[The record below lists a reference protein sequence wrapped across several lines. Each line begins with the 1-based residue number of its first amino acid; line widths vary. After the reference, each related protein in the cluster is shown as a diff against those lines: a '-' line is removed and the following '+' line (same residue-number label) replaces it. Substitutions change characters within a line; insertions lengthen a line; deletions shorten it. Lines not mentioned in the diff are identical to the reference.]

1 MFGQK
6 SREREMYIS
15 EHVAYI
21 RHRPTTVGCEYIY
34 KLSLVSTFLFFF
46 FFRQWRG
53 AREYIE
59 NNAQRVNR
67 RANSSVGSFVSL
79 FLTFIVVYCRQK
91 FIVLCLIFVDHILIY
106 IKKTNKKINLV
117 NFTNIYTYS
126 KKKIQIKYW
135 IIAWWAA
142 LSLFFPVCMLCFVM
156 FIVAVVV
163 VDKRE
168 EKSSPIHMIV
178 LFSLCGF
185 CKFMTRSHTHPN
197 WEHLHLI
204 LKKYFL

>member
-1 MFGQK
+1 M
-6 SREREMYIS
+6 
-15 EHVAYI
+15 
-21 RHRPTTVGCEYIY
+21 
-34 KLSLVSTFLFFF
+34 SLILDIDRQRSDVNTYTSFRSSLRFFFFF

-142 LSLFFPVCMLCFVM
+142 LSLSFSRCSCCVLLCLLLLLLLLIKEKRRALRFTWLCYLVY
-156 FIVAVVV
+156 
-163 VDKRE
+163 VDFA
-168 EKSSPIHMIV
+168 SSW
-178 LFSLCGF
+178 LDL
-185 CKFMTRSHTHPN
+185 T
-197 WEHLHLI
+197 LI
-204 LKKYFL
+204 LIESTFTWY